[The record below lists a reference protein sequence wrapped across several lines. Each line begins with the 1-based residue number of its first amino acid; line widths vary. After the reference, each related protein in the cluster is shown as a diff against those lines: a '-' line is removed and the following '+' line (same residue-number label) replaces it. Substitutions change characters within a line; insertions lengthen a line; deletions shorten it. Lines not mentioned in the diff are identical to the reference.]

1 MQRARSLAG
10 REITVEQVPA
20 EALAQQAAEAAGTDA
35 AIFPSLM
42 HAQTHGDEIAP
53 ARNWL
58 RPRTTVDEYLR
69 AALQEIGI
77 GPAG

>member
-1 MQRARSLAG
+1 
-10 REITVEQVPA
+10 
-20 EALAQQAAEAAGTDA
+20 
-35 AIFPSLM
+35 M